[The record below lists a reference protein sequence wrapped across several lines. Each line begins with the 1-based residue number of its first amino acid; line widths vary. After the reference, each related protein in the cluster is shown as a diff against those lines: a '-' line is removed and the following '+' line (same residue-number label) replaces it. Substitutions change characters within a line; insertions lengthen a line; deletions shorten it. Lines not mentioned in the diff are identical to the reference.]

1 VGRRSVGDGAGG
13 RGRGLRRRDERFL
26 DVQGAAE
33 HNLRD
38 VDVSFGP
45 GLTAVVGVSG
55 SGKSSLAFDVVY
67 AEARRRFVESL
78 ALGGN
83 RARIPAAHVR
93 GIEGLGPAVA
103 VAQNVLNTNPA
114 STLATSVG
122 LHPFLRILYSRF
134 AEVECPHCHVPVRA
148 LSAEERLTT
157 ALDLLAHTD
166 SLDVDV
172 AIVRGLVGSHA
183 RLLAGVRGQF
193 AQVTVDGRPW
203 AATSTSRVPRLDPAL
218 PHDVVVRVA
227 TLRPD
232 LSAAEIRATLEQAD
246 ALGRPEVLLGGTP
259 VLRAPICP
267 QCGAWVRPLAPSAFR
282 GDNDTS
288 SHRIAGITL
297 QQLIGRSVTEVLDFV
312 ERLPLGSHARRIQD
326 ELLRRLHPLQELG
339 LGYLALDRSMPTLS
353 RGEAQRTRLAV
364 VLSGRLEDLLHVLD
378 EPTIGLHHSD
388 LRRLLDA
395 IVALPGPVL
404 MVEHDPLAV
413 ALADD
418 VVEIGPGG
426 GDAGGRLVFQ
436 GPPAE
441 LWQSGTA
448 SGRSFSA
455 GARRQRPRR
464 PVSDERI
471 RITGASL
478 RNLRTVDC
486 EIPLGSL
493 TVITGPSGAGK
504 TTLSHEVLLA
514 SLHERAPVGCTT
526 FDAPVTRARAVD
538 QAPLGNNPRSNPA
551 TYTKVLDRIRDV
563 FANETGRSASDFTF
577 NRAEGACPDCEGM
590 GSVAIG
596 MSYLAPIWVPCEAC
610 DGQRYRPEVLEATWA
625 GRSIVDVL
633 ALSVDAANEVF
644 AEHPPVTRIL
654 QSLQEVGLGYLSLG
668 QPSPSL
674 SGGEAQRVRL
684 AREVAKARTGDLV
697 LLDEPTTGLHPG
709 DLDRL
714 LAVLDRLTDS
724 GCTVIVVEHQPDVI
738 AAADWHIDLGPGGG
752 PDGGRLQHCGPPVA
766 EKRPRA
772 RPRTKPRTDRR
783 SSDAVRVRGAR
794 AHNLQ
799 GVDVD
804 FAKGRFTVVTGVSGS
819 GKSSLVHDVLESE
832 ATRRLLECLS
842 VYERQSVREGPEAPV
857 DSLTGL
863 GPTMSI
869 DPSGREFGA
878 RGPGFYVWDADR
890 VTVGRSSDLD
900 RLLAVIIARAGVR
913 ACLACGN
920 DAVRRTSPK
929 PEAAWSCG
937 ECGTNAV
944 PIEPRHLLGSP
955 VSTCPQ
961 CLGLGVERELDFGK
975 LIVNPDVPIF
985 AGVFGGRLA
994 WFGTTRGEEPP
1005 MRSLAERYRFDLDR
1019 TPWKALSDETQHA
1032 VLYGD
1037 ASWSGLNAWAANDVG
1052 GEDST
1057 VFPCRECGGR
1067 RLRAP
1072 YLAIGL
1078 QGRARDELFS
1088 SPLAD
1093 LEAVLLSMDVPDD
1106 QQAADAWTIAL
1117 RRLGFLRAVGLGY
1130 LQLNRTMWT
1139 LAAGEAQRIKLAS
1152 VLGDELVGM
1161 TVLLDEPS
1169 RGLHPSEVTTLART
1183 LTELRAAGNTVI
1195 AVEHDPTLIRAADD
1209 VIEIGPGPGRSGGR
1223 LVSLD
1228 SPQSVTR
1235 AVLDGQVPAA
1245 HREGRREP
1253 TGWMQVTGA
1262 RENNL
1267 DGLDVRLPLGV
1278 LVGVCGVSGS
1288 GKSSLVVDTIALG
1301 LNRPKTNIP
1310 GRGVIR
1316 VRPGEH
1322 DAIAGAPRRTIVA
1335 DQSRAEIT
1343 SPGMFL
1349 GLIGA
1354 VRKEFAVSEAAIEQ
1368 GLTIKDL
1375 TYRCDACKGKGA
1387 WQQDMSFLPSVPQ
1400 TCDACAGSGYRREIA
1415 TLLERGRS
1423 LADIENL
1430 TITELVDEWGD
1441 LDAVRRAGA
1450 AAVDL
1455 GLGYLVLRQPGW
1467 SLSGGEAQRLKLT
1480 KEFARPTKAT
1490 ALYVLDEP
1498 TVGLQATDV
1507 AVLVRTLGALIAA
1520 GNSVLVV
1527 EHDPAFLAAC
1537 DWLIELGPG
1546 AGPDGGRIVFEGPPD
1561 ALVDAST
1568 ATAPHILEVLP

>member
-1 VGRRSVGDGAGG
+1 MVRRIAGDGASE
-13 RGRGLRRRDERFL
+13 RGRGLRRRSGRFL
-26 DVQGAAE
+26 DVHGAAE

-83 RARIPAAHVR
+83 RARVPAAQVR
-93 GIEGLGPAVA
+93 RIEGLGPAVA
-103 VAQNVLNTNPA
+103 VAQNVLNRNPA

-134 AEVECPHCHVPVRA
+134 AEVECPQCHVPVRA
-148 LSAEERLTT
+148 LSAEERLTA
-157 ALDLLAHTD
+157 ALELLARND
-166 SLDVDV
+166 SLDVEV
-172 AIVRGLVGSHA
+172 AIVRGLVGSHT
-183 RLLAGVRGQF
+183 RLLAGVRGEF
-193 AQVTVDGRPW
+193 AQVTVDGRRW
-203 AATSTSRVPRLDPAL
+203 AATSRSRVPRLDPAL

-232 LSAAEIRATLEQAD
+232 LSAAEVRATLERAD

-267 QCGAWVRPLAPSAFR
+267 QCGSWVRPLAPSAFR
-282 GDNDTS
+282 GDDDTS
-288 SHRIAGITL
+288 SHRIAGVTL
-297 QQLIGRSVTEVLDFV
+297 AELTGRSVTEVLEFV
-312 ERLPLGSHARRIQD
+312 QRLPLGSRARRIQD
-326 ELLRRLHPLQELG
+326 EVLRRLRPLQELG

-388 LRRLLDA
+388 LGRLLDA

-413 ALADD
+413 AMADE
-418 VVEIGPGG
+418 VVEIGPRGG
-426 GDAGGRLVFQ
+426 GAGGRLVFQ
-436 GPPAE
+436 GPPAD
-441 LWQSGTA
+441 LWRAGTA
-448 SGRSFSA
+448 SGISFSA
-455 GARRQRPRR
+455 GARRHRSRR
-464 PVSDERI
+464 PASDDRI

-478 RNLRTVDC
+478 RNLRDVDC

-493 TVITGPSGAGK
+493 TVVTGPSGAGK
-504 TTLSHEVLLA
+504 TTLCHEVLLA
-514 SLHERAPVGCTT
+514 SLRERGPVGCTT
-526 FDAPVTRARAVD
+526 FEAPAQRARAVD

-563 FANETGRSASDFTF
+563 FANETGRPASDFTF
-577 NRAEGACPDCEGM
+577 NRADGACPDCEGM

-610 DGQRYRPEVLEATWA
+610 DGRRYRPEVLEATWA
-625 GRSIVDVL
+625 GRSIADVL
-633 ALSVDAANEVF
+633 ALSVDEAHAVF
-644 AEHPPVTRIL
+644 AEHPSVTRIL
-654 QSLQEVGLGYLSLG
+654 RSLQEVGLGYLTLG

-684 AREVAKARTGDLV
+684 AREVAKARAGDLV

-714 LAVLDRLTDS
+714 LEVLDRLTDS
-724 GCTVIVVEHQPDVI
+724 GCTVVVVEHQPDVI
-738 AAADWHIDLGPGGG
+738 AVADWRIDLGPGGG

-766 EKRPRA
+766 EKQPRVRPRA
-772 RPRTKPRTDRR
+772 KPRTDRL
-783 SSDAVRVRGAR
+783 SSDAIRVRGAR

-799 GVDVD
+799 DVDVD
-804 FAKGRFTVVTGVSGS
+804 FGKGRFTVVTGVSGS
-819 GKSSLVHDVLESE
+819 GKSSLVHDVVESE

-857 DSLTGL
+857 DSVTGL
-863 GPTMSI
+863 GPTMGI
-869 DPSGREFGA
+869 EPSGRIFDG

-913 ACLACGN
+913 TCLACGRGTM
-920 DAVRRTSPK
+920 RRTSPK
-929 PEAAWSCG
+929 PEAAWICDGCATS
-937 ECGTNAV
+937 AV
-944 PIEPRHLLGSP
+944 PIEPRHLVGSP
-955 VSTCPQ
+955 ASTCPQ
-961 CLGLGVERELDFGK
+961 CLGLGVEHEFDFSK
-975 LIVNPDVPIF
+975 LIVDPDAPLSG
-985 AGVFGGRLA
+985 GVFGGSLA

-1005 MRSLAERYRFDLDR
+1005 MGSLAERYRFDLDR
-1019 TPWKALSDETQHA
+1019 TPWAELSAEAQQA

-1037 ASWSGLNAWAANDVG
+1037 ASWRGLNAWALNDVG
-1052 GEDST
+1052 GQDST
-1057 VFPCRECGGR
+1057 RSPCRECGGR

-1072 YLAIGL
+1072 YLAIRLHGH
-1078 QGRARDELFS
+1078 GRDELFS
-1088 SPLAD
+1088 LPLAEV
-1093 LEAVLLSMDVPDD
+1093 EAILTAMDVPGDR
-1106 QQAADAWTIAL
+1106 QAAEARTVAL

-1130 LQLNRTMWT
+1130 LQLNRTTWT
-1139 LAAGEAQRIKLAS
+1139 LSALEAQRIKLAS
-1152 VLGDELVGM
+1152 VLGAGLVGM

-1169 RGLHPSEVTTLART
+1169 RGLHPSEVTALAGT

-1195 AVEHDPTLIRAADD
+1195 AVEHDPILIRAADD

-1223 LVSLD
+1223 VVSLD

-1235 AVLDGQVPAA
+1235 AILDGAGPAI
-1245 HREGRREP
+1245 HRDHRREP
-1253 TGWMQVTGA
+1253 AGWMQITGA

-1267 DGLDVRLPLGV
+1267 DGLDVRVPLGV

-1288 GKSSLVVDTIALG
+1288 GKSSLVADTIALG
-1301 LNRPKTNIP
+1301 LTRPKTTIP

-1316 VRPGEH
+1316 VRPGDH
-1322 DAIAGAPRRTIVA
+1322 DAISGAPERTVVA

-1349 GLIGA
+1349 GLISA
-1354 VRKEFAVSEAAIEQ
+1354 VRKEFAASESAIEQ
-1368 GLTIKDL
+1368 GLTIKNL
-1375 TYRCDACKGKGA
+1375 TYGCDACKGKGV
-1387 WQQDMSFLPSVPQ
+1387 WQQEMSFLPSVPQ
-1400 TCDACAGSGYRREIA
+1400 TCDACGGSGYRHETA
-1415 TLLERGRS
+1415 NLLHRDRS
-1423 LADIENL
+1423 LADIEGL
-1430 TITELVDEWGD
+1430 TIAELVDEWGD
-1441 LDAVRRAGA
+1441 LDTVRRVGGA
-1450 AAVDL
+1450 AVAL
-1455 GLGYLVLRQPGW
+1455 GLGYLAVRQPGW

-1480 KEFARPTKAT
+1480 KEFARPARAA

-1507 AVLVRTLGALIAA
+1507 AVLVRALDTLIAA

-1527 EHDPAFLAAC
+1527 EHDPAVLAAC

-1546 AGPDGGRIVFEGPPD
+1546 AGPDGGRIVFEGPPN
-1561 ALVDAST
+1561 ALAEADT
-1568 ATAPHILEVLP
+1568 ATAPHLAAVLP

>member
-1 VGRRSVGDGAGG
+1 MDRRIAGDGELGSERVLEVWGAG
-13 RGRGLRRRDERFL
+13 
-26 DVQGAAE
+26 E
-33 HNLRD
+33 HNLRG
-38 VDVSFGP
+38 VDVAFGP

-83 RARIPAAHVR
+83 AKRVPAAQVR
-93 GIEGLGPAVA
+93 RIDGLGPAVA
-103 VAQNVLNTNPA
+103 VAQNVLNRNPA
-114 STLATSVG
+114 STVATSVG

-134 AEVECPHCHVPVRA
+134 AEVECPRCHVPVRA
-148 LSAEERLTT
+148 LPAEERLTT
-157 ALDLLAHTD
+157 ALDLLASNDT
-166 SLDVDV
+166 LDVDV

-183 RLLAGVRGQF
+183 RLLAGMRGQF
-193 AQVTVDGRPW
+193 TVDGRPW
-203 AATSTSRVPRLDPAL
+203 SKALHLDPAL
-218 PHDVVVRVA
+218 PHDIVVRVA
-227 TLRPD
+227 TLRSD
-232 LSAAEIRATLEQAD
+232 QSAAEVRSTLERAD

-288 SHRIAGITL
+288 SHRIAGTTF
-297 QQLIGRSVTEVLDFV
+297 QELIGRSVTEVLEFV
-312 ERLPLGSHARRIQD
+312 QRLPPASRRIQD
-326 ELLRRLHPLQELG
+326 ELLRRLRPLQELG

-388 LRRLLDA
+388 LSRLLDA

-413 ALADD
+413 AMADD

-426 GDAGGRLVFQ
+426 GDGGGRLVFQ
-436 GPPAE
+436 GPPAD
-441 LWQSGTA
+441 LWKANTA
-448 SGRSFSA
+448 SGISFST
-455 GARRQRPRR
+455 GVRRDRPRR
-464 PVSDERI
+464 PLSDDRI
-471 RITGASL
+471 RVTGASL
-478 RNLRTVDC
+478 RNLRSVDC
-486 EIPLGSL
+486 EVPLGSL

-514 SLHERAPVGCTT
+514 SLREREPVGCTT
-526 FDAPVTRARAVD
+526 FDAPVMRARAVD

-563 FANETGRSASDFTF
+563 FASETGRPASDFTF
-577 NRAEGACPDCEGM
+577 NRTEGACPDCEGM

-610 DGQRYRPEVLEATWA
+610 DGERFRPEVLEATWA
-625 GRSIVDVL
+625 GRSIAEVM
-633 ALSVDAANEVF
+633 ALSVDEASTVF
-644 AEHPPVTRIL
+644 VDHPPVIRIL

-684 AREVAKARTGDLV
+684 AREVAKARSGDLV

-714 LAVLDRLTDS
+714 LAVLDRLTDN
-724 GCTVIVVEHQPDVI
+724 GCTVVVVEHQPDVI
-738 AAADWHIDLGPGGG
+738 AAADWQIDLGPGGG
-752 PDGGRLQHCGPPVA
+752 PDGGRLQHCGPPLA
-766 EKRPRA
+766 EKRPRT
-772 RPRTKPRTDRR
+772 RPRAKPRTNRR

-819 GKSSLVHDVLESE
+819 GKSSLVHDVVESE

-863 GPTMSI
+863 GPTISI

-878 RGPGFYVWDADR
+878 RGPGFYLWDADR
-890 VTVGRSSDLD
+890 VTVGRSTDLD
-900 RLLAVIIARAGVR
+900 RLIAVILARAGVR
-913 ACLACGN
+913 PCLACGN

-929 PEAAWSCG
+929 PEVAWVCG
-937 ECGTNAV
+937 DCGTGAV
-944 PIEPRHLLGSP
+944 PIEPRHLMGSP

-961 CLGLGVERELDFGK
+961 CLGLGVEHEFDFAK
-975 LIVNPDVPIF
+975 LIVDPDVPVF
-985 AGVFGGRLA
+985 DGVFGGPLA

-1005 MRSLAERYRFDLDR
+1005 IRSLAERHGFDVDH
-1019 TPWKALSDETQHA
+1019 TPWKALSDEAQHA

-1037 ASWSGLNAWAANDVG
+1037 AHWRGLNAWAVNDVG
-1052 GEDST
+1052 GENST
-1057 VFPCRECGGR
+1057 VFPCRECGGQ
-1067 RLRAP
+1067 RLRTP
-1072 YLAIGL
+1072 YLAIRFEGL
-1078 QGRARDELFS
+1078 GRDELFS
-1088 SPLAD
+1088 TPLANLED
-1093 LEAVLLSMDVPDD
+1093 LLASMEEPGDR
-1106 QQAADAWTIAL
+1106 QAAEAWTTVL
-1117 RRLGFLRAVGLGY
+1117 RRLGFLRAIGLGY
-1130 LQLNRTMWT
+1130 LDLNRTTWT
-1139 LAAGEAQRIKLAS
+1139 LSAGEAQRIKLAS
-1152 VLGDELVGM
+1152 VLGDGLVGM

-1169 RGLHPSEVTTLART
+1169 RGLHPSDVTALART

-1195 AVEHDPTLIRAADD
+1195 AVEHDPIVIRAADD

-1223 LVSLD
+1223 VVSLD

-1235 AVLDGQVPAA
+1235 AVLDGRTPPTYRD
-1245 HREGRREP
+1245 HRREP
-1253 TGWMQVTGA
+1253 TGWMQVNGA

-1267 DGLDVRLPLGV
+1267 DGLDVRVPLGV

-1301 LNRPKTNIP
+1301 LTRPKTNIP
-1310 GRGVIR
+1310 GSGVVR
-1316 VRPGEH
+1316 VRPGEY
-1322 DAIAGAPRRTIVA
+1322 DDLSGAPGRTIVA
-1335 DQSRAEIT
+1335 DQSRAEIA

-1354 VRKEFAVSEAAIEQ
+1354 VRKELALSEAAVEQ
-1368 GLTIKDL
+1368 GITLKDL
-1375 TYRCDACKGKGA
+1375 TYRCDACKGKGM
-1387 WQQDMSFLPSVPQ
+1387 WQQDMSFLPSVCQ
-1400 TCDACAGSGYRREIA
+1400 TCDACGGSGYRREIA
-1415 TLLERGRS
+1415 TLLQRGRS
-1423 LADIENL
+1423 LADIETL
-1430 TITELVDEWGD
+1430 TIAELVDEWGD
-1441 LDAVRRAGA
+1441 LDAVRRVGGA
-1450 AAVDL
+1450 AVEL
-1455 GLGYLVLRQPGW
+1455 GLGYLVVRQPGW
-1467 SLSGGEAQRLKLT
+1467 SLSGGEAQRLKLA
-1480 KEFARPTKAT
+1480 KELARPTKAA

-1507 AVLVRTLGALIAA
+1507 AVLVRALETLVAA

-1546 AGPDGGRIVFEGPPD
+1546 AGPNGGRIVFEGVPD
-1561 ALVDAST
+1561 ALVDT
-1568 ATAPHILEVLP
+1568 TTAPYLLEVLR

>member
-1 VGRRSVGDGAGG
+1 
-13 RGRGLRRRDERFL
+13 
-26 DVQGAAE
+26 
-33 HNLRD
+33 LRD

-67 AEARRRFVESL
+67 TEARRRFVESL

-83 RARIPAAHVR
+83 RARVPAAQVR
-93 GIEGLGPAVA
+93 HIDGLGPAVA
-103 VAQNVLNTNPA
+103 VAQNVLNRNPA

-122 LHPFLRILYSRF
+122 LHPFLRILYARF
-134 AEVECPHCHVPVRA
+134 AEVECPACHVPVRA

-157 ALDLLAHTD
+157 ALDLLARSD
-166 SLDVDV
+166 KLDVDV
-172 AIVRGLVGSHA
+172 AIVRGLAGSHA
-183 RLLAGVRGQF
+183 RLLAGVRGEF
-193 AQVTVDGRPW
+193 AQIRVDGRPW
-203 AATSTSRVPRLDPAL
+203 AKAHLDPAL
-218 PHDVVVRVA
+218 PHDVVVR
-227 TLRPD
+227 
-232 LSAAEIRATLEQAD
+232 IATLEPSQSPAEVRAALERAD

-288 SHRIAGITL
+288 SHRLAGLTF
-297 QQLIGRSVTEVLDFV
+297 QELIGRSVAEVLEFV
-312 ERLPLGSHARRIQD
+312 QRLPPRAERIQD
-326 ELLRRLHPLQELG
+326 ELRRRLRPLQELG

-395 IVALPGPVL
+395 IATLPGPVL
-404 MVEHDPLAV
+404 MVEHDPVAV
-413 ALADD
+413 AMADD

-441 LWQSGTA
+441 LWRAGTA
-448 SGRSFSA
+448 SDTSFSA
-455 GARRQRPRR
+455 GARRQRSRR
-464 PVSDERI
+464 PLSNDRI
-471 RITGASL
+471 RVTGANL
-478 RNLRTVDC
+478 RNLQYVDC
-486 EIPLGSL
+486 EIPLGAL

-514 SLHERAPVGCTT
+514 SLRERGPVGCAT
-526 FDAPVTRARAVD
+526 FDAPKTRARAVD

-551 TYTKVLDRIRDV
+551 TYTKVFDRIREV
-563 FANETGRSASDFTF
+563 FANETGRPASDFTF

-590 GSVAIG
+590 GSVAIDL
-596 MSYLAPIWVPCEAC
+596 SYLAPIWVPCEAC
-610 DGQRYRPEVLEATWA
+610 GGERYRPEVLEASWA
-625 GRSIVDVL
+625 GRSIADVL
-633 ALSVDAANEVF
+633 ALSVDEANVVF
-644 AEHPPVTRIL
+644 AEHPSVTSIL
-654 QSLQEVGLGYLSLG
+654 ESLHEVGLGYLTLG
-668 QPSPSL
+668 QASPSL

-714 LAVLDRLTDS
+714 LAVLDRLTDN
-724 GCTVIVVEHQPDVI
+724 GCTVVVVEHQPDVI
-738 AAADWHIDLGPGGG
+738 AAADWRIDLGPGGG

-766 EKRPRA
+766 EKRVRVQPRA
-772 RPRTKPRTDRR
+772 KPRTDRR
-783 SSDAVRVRGAR
+783 SSDSIRVRGAR

-819 GKSSLVHDVLESE
+819 GKSSLVHDVVESE

-842 VYERQSVREGPEAPV
+842 VYERQSVREGPEVPV
-857 DSLTGL
+857 ESLTGL

-869 DPSGREFGA
+869 DPSGRVLDA
-878 RGPGFYVWDADR
+878 RGPGFDVWDR

-900 RLLAVIIARAGVR
+900 RLLAMIIARVGVR
-913 ACLACGN
+913 NCLACGT
-920 DAVRRTSPK
+920 DTVRRTSPK
-929 PEAAWSCG
+929 PEAAWICDDCG
-937 ECGTNAV
+937 AAAV
-944 PIEPRHLLGSP
+944 PIEPRHLVGSP
-955 VSTCPQ
+955 ASTCPQ
-961 CLGLGVERELDFGK
+961 CLGLGVEHEYDFPK
-975 LIVNPDVPIF
+975 LIVDPDVPIF
-985 AGVFGGRLA
+985 GGVFGGSLA

-1005 MRSLAERYRFDLDR
+1005 MRALAERYQFDFDR
-1019 TPWKALSDETQHA
+1019 TPWKALSDEAQHA

-1037 ASWSGLNAWAANDVG
+1037 AFWRGLNAWAANDIG
-1052 GEDST
+1052 GKDST

-1067 RLRAP
+1067 RLRSP
-1072 YLAIGL
+1072 YLAIRIE
-1078 QGRARDELFS
+1078 GRGRDDLFS
-1088 SPLAD
+1088 TSLAD
-1093 LEAVLLSMDVPDD
+1093 VESVLTSMDAPEDRH
-1106 QQAADAWTIAL
+1106 AADARTIAL

-1130 LQLNRTMWT
+1130 LQLNRATWT
-1139 LAAGEAQRIKLAS
+1139 LSAGEAQRIKLAS
-1152 VLGDELVGM
+1152 VLGAGLVGM

-1169 RGLHPSEVTTLART
+1169 RGLHPSEVTALAGT

-1195 AVEHDPTLIRAADD
+1195 AVEHDPILIRAADD
-1209 VIEIGPGPGRSGGR
+1209 IVEIGPGPGRSGGR
-1223 LVSLD
+1223 LIGLD

-1235 AVLDGQVPAA
+1235 AVLDGRVPATG
-1245 HREGRREP
+1245 RRRREP
-1253 TGWMQVTGA
+1253 ASWMQVTGA

-1267 DGLDVRLPLGV
+1267 DALDVRVPLGV
-1278 LVGVCGVSGS
+1278 LVGVCGMSGS

-1301 LNRPKTNIP
+1301 LTRPKTNIA
-1310 GRGVIR
+1310 GSGVIR
-1316 VRPGEH
+1316 VRPGDH
-1322 DAIAGAPRRTIVA
+1322 DAISGAPTRTVVA

-1354 VRKEFAVSEAAIEQ
+1354 VRKEFAGTEAATEQ
-1368 GLTIKDL
+1368 GITIKDL
-1375 TYRCDACKGKGA
+1375 AYRCDACKGKGS

-1400 TCDACAGSGYRREIA
+1400 TCDACAGSGYRREAA
-1415 TLLERGRS
+1415 TLLHRGRS
-1423 LADIENL
+1423 LVDIEDL
-1430 TITELVDEWGD
+1430 TIAELVDEWGD
-1441 LDAVRRAGA
+1441 LDTVRRLGG

-1455 GLGYLVLRQPGW
+1455 GLGYLVVRQPGW
-1467 SLSGGEAQRLKLT
+1467 SLSGGEAQRIKLAKELARTT
-1480 KEFARPTKAT
+1480 KSA

-1498 TVGLQATDV
+1498 TVGLHATDV
-1507 AVLVRTLGALIAA
+1507 AVLLRTLDALVAA

-1527 EHDPAFLAAC
+1527 EHDPALLAAC

-1546 AGPDGGRIVFEGPPD
+1546 AGPDGGRIVFEGPPA
-1561 ALVDAST
+1561 ALVEADT
-1568 ATAPHILEVLP
+1568 ATAPYVLGMLP

>member
-1 VGRRSVGDGAGG
+1 MDRRIATDGADGP
-13 RGRGLRRRDERFL
+13 GRGLQRRNERSL
-26 DVQGAAE
+26 DVYGAAE
-33 HNLRD
+33 HNLRE
-38 VDVSFGP
+38 VDVAFGP

-83 RARIPAAHVR
+83 RARVPAAQVQR
-93 GIEGLGPAVA
+93 IEGLGPAVA
-103 VAQNVLNTNPA
+103 VAQNVLNRNPA

-134 AEVECPHCHVPVRA
+134 AEVECPHCQVPVRA

-157 ALDLLAHTD
+157 ALDLLARQDT
-166 SLDVDV
+166 LDVEV

-193 AQVTVDGRPW
+193 ANVTVDGRPW
-203 AATSTSRVPRLDPAL
+203 ATTSESHLDPAL

-227 TLRPD
+227 TLRSD
-232 LSAAEIRATLEQAD
+232 LSAAEVRATLERAD

-288 SHRIAGITL
+288 SHRIAGTTF
-297 QQLIGRSVTEVLDFV
+297 QELIGRSVTEVLEFV
-312 ERLPLGSHARRIQD
+312 SGLPLGSRARRIQD
-326 ELLRRLHPLQELG
+326 ELLRRLRPLQDLG
-339 LGYLALDRSMPTLS
+339 LGYLELDRSMPTLS

-388 LRRLLDA
+388 LSRLLDA

-413 ALADD
+413 AMADE

-426 GDAGGRLVFQ
+426 GDGGGRLVFQ
-436 GPPAE
+436 GPPAD
-441 LWQSGTA
+441 LWKAGTA
-448 SGRSFSA
+448 SGLSFSA
-455 GARRQRPRR
+455 GTRRPRSRR
-464 PVSDERI
+464 PVSDDRI
-471 RITGASL
+471 RITGAKL
-478 RNLRTVDC
+478 RNLRSVDC
-486 EIPLGSL
+486 EVPLGSL

-504 TTLSHEVLLA
+504 TTLCHEVLLA
-514 SLHERAPVGCTT
+514 SLRERGPVGCAT
-526 FDAPVTRARAVD
+526 FDAPATRARAVD

-563 FANETGRSASDFTF
+563 FANETGRPASDFTF

-610 DGQRYRPEVLEATWA
+610 DGRRFRAEVLEATWA
-625 GRSIVDVL
+625 GRSIADVL
-633 ALSVDAANEVF
+633 ALSVDEANAVF
-644 AEHPPVTRIL
+644 VEHPSVTRIL
-654 QSLQEVGLGYLSLG
+654 QSLQEVGLGYLTLG

-684 AREVAKARTGDLV
+684 AREVAKARGGDLV
-697 LLDEPTTGLHPG
+697 LLDEPTTGLHPA

-714 LAVLDRLTDS
+714 LAVLDRLTAN
-724 GCTVIVVEHQPDVI
+724 GCTVVVVEHQPDVI

-766 EKRPRA
+766 EERPRVRPRA
-772 RPRTKPRTDRR
+772 KARTDRR
-783 SSDAVRVRGAR
+783 SSDAIRVRGAR

-819 GKSSLVHDVLESE
+819 GKSSLVHDVVESE

-857 DSLTGL
+857 ESLTGL

-869 DPSGREFGA
+869 DPSGRTFDA

-890 VTVGRSSDLD
+890 RTVGRSTDLD

-913 ACLACGN
+913 TCLACGN

-937 ECGTNAV
+937 DCGTGAV
-944 PIEPRHLLGSP
+944 PIEPRHLVGSP

-961 CLGLGVERELDFGK
+961 CLGLGVEREYDFDK
-975 LIVNPDVPIF
+975 LIVKPDAPLV
-985 AGVFGGRLA
+985 AGVFGGSLA
-994 WFGTTRGEEPP
+994 WFGTTRGEELL

-1019 TPWKALSDETQHA
+1019 TPWTELSDEARHA

-1037 ASWSGLNAWAANDVG
+1037 GSWGGLNAWAQNDVG
-1052 GEDST
+1052 GKDST
-1057 VFPCRECGGR
+1057 VFPCRECDGR
-1067 RLRAP
+1067 RLRPP
-1072 YLAIGL
+1072 YLTIRL
-1078 QGRARDELFS
+1078 EGRGRDELFS
-1088 SPLAD
+1088 TPLAD
-1093 LEAVLLSMDVPDD
+1093 LEDVLTSMAGPDD
-1106 QQAADAWTIAL
+1106 GQVTEARTVAL

-1130 LQLNRTMWT
+1130 LQLTRATWT
-1139 LAAGEAQRIKLAS
+1139 LSAGEAQRVKLAS
-1152 VLGDELVGM
+1152 VLGDGLVGM

-1169 RGLHPSEVTTLART
+1169 RGLHPSEVTALART

-1195 AVEHDPTLIRAADD
+1195 AVEHDPIVIRAADD
-1209 VIEIGPGPGRSGGR
+1209 LIEIGPGPGRSGGR
-1223 LVSLD
+1223 LVELD

-1235 AVLDGQVPAA
+1235 AVLDGQAPATYRD
-1245 HREGRREP
+1245 HRREP
-1253 TGWMQVTGA
+1253 TGWMQVSGA

-1267 DGLDVRLPLGV
+1267 DGLDVRVPLGV

-1301 LNRPKTNIP
+1301 LTRPKTNIP
-1310 GRGVIR
+1310 GRGVVR
-1316 VRPGEH
+1316 VQPGEYE
-1322 DAIAGAPRRTIVA
+1322 ALSGAPSRTIVA

-1354 VRKEFAVSEAAIEQ
+1354 VRKEFAAGEAAIEQ
-1368 GLTIKDL
+1368 GITLKDL
-1375 TYRCDACKGKGA
+1375 TYRCDACKGKGV
-1387 WQQDMSFLPSVPQ
+1387 WQQDMSFLPSVRQ
-1400 TCDACAGSGYRREIA
+1400 TCDACGGSGYRRETA
-1415 TLLERGRS
+1415 TLLQRGRS
-1423 LADIENL
+1423 LADIETL
-1430 TITELVDEWGD
+1430 SIAELVDEWGD
-1441 LDAVRRAGA
+1441 LDAVRRVGGA
-1450 AAVDL
+1450 AVEL
-1455 GLGYLVLRQPGW
+1455 GLGYLVVRQPGW
-1467 SLSGGEAQRLKLT
+1467 SLSGGEAQRLKLA
-1480 KEFARPTKAT
+1480 KELARPTKAT

-1507 AVLVRTLGALIAA
+1507 AVLVRALDTLVAA

-1546 AGPDGGRIVFEGPPD
+1546 AGPDGGRIVFGGPPE
-1561 ALVDAST
+1561 ALVEADT
-1568 ATAPHILEVLP
+1568 ATAPFLREVLP

>member
-1 VGRRSVGDGAGG
+1 MDRRVVGDGAVG
-13 RGRGLRRRDERFL
+13 RARARNGRFL
-26 DVQGAAE
+26 EVLGAAE

-38 VDVSFGP
+38 VEVSFGP

-83 RARIPAAHVR
+83 RARVPAARVR
-93 GIEGLGPAVA
+93 RIEGLGPAVA
-103 VAQNVLNTNPA
+103 VAQNVLNRNPA
-114 STLATSVG
+114 STVATSVG

-134 AEVECPHCHVPVRA
+134 AEVECPHCDVPVRA

-157 ALDLLAHTD
+157 ALDLLARND
-166 SLDVDV
+166 GLDVEV

-183 RLLAGVRGQF
+183 RLLAGVRDQF
-193 AQVTVDGRPW
+193 AQVTVDGGS
-203 AATSTSRVPRLDPAL
+203 ANHLDPAQ
-218 PHDVVVRVA
+218 PHDIVVRVA
-227 TLRPD
+227 TLQPGV
-232 LSAAEIRATLEQAD
+232 SAAEVRATLEQAD
-246 ALGRPEVLLGGTP
+246 ALGRPEVLLSGTP

-267 QCGAWVRPLAPSAFR
+267 RCGAWVRPLSPSAFKS
-282 GDNDTS
+282 DNDTS
-288 SHRIAGITL
+288 SHRIAGLTF
-297 QQLIGRSVTEVLDFV
+297 QELIGRSVTEVLDFV
-312 ERLPLGSHARRIQD
+312 QQLPLRARRIQE
-326 ELLRRLHPLQELG
+326 ELERRLRPLQELG

-388 LRRLLDA
+388 LSRLLHA
-395 IVALPGPVL
+395 IAALPGPVL

-413 ALADD
+413 AMADD

-426 GDAGGRLVFQ
+426 GGSGGQLVFQ
-436 GPPAE
+436 GPPAD
-441 LWQSGTA
+441 LWRAKTA
-448 SGRSFSA
+448 SGIGFSA
-455 GARRQRPRR
+455 GARRQTSRR
-464 PVSDERI
+464 PVSDDRI
-471 RITGASL
+471 RVTGASL
-478 RNLRTVDC
+478 RNLRAVDC

-504 TTLSHEVLLA
+504 TTLSHDVLLA
-514 SLHERAPVGCTT
+514 SLRKRGPIGCTA
-526 FDAPVTRARAVD
+526 FAAPVTRARAVD

-563 FANETGRSASDFTF
+563 FANETGRSASEFTF

-596 MSYLAPIWVPCEAC
+596 LSYLAPIWVRCEAC

-625 GRSIVDVL
+625 DRSIADVL
-633 ALSVDAANEVF
+633 ALSVDEAAAMF
-644 AEHPPVTRIL
+644 AEHPSVTRIL
-654 QSLQEVGLGYLSLG
+654 GSLQEVGLGYLTLG

-684 AREVAKARTGDLV
+684 AREVAKARSGDLV

-714 LAVLDRLTDS
+714 LAVLDRLTDN
-724 GCTVIVVEHQPDVI
+724 GCTVVVVEHQPDVI
-738 AAADWHIDLGPGGG
+738 AAADWRIDLGPGGG
-752 PDGGRLQHCGPPVA
+752 PHGGRLQHCGPPVA
-766 EKRPRA
+766 EKQPKV

-783 SSDAVRVRGAR
+783 SSDAIRVRGAR

-804 FAKGRFTVVTGVSGS
+804 FAKDRFTVVTGVSGS
-819 GKSSLVHDVLESE
+819 GKSSLVGDILESE

-863 GPTMSI
+863 GPTMST
-869 DPSGREFGA
+869 DPSGSRFDG
-878 RGPGFYVWDADR
+878 RGPGFYVWDANR

-913 ACLACGN
+913 TCLACGR
-920 DAVRRTSPK
+920 DTVRRTSPK
-929 PEAAWSCG
+929 PEAAWSCDD
-937 ECGTNAV
+937 CGTSAV
-944 PIEPRHLLGSP
+944 PIEPRHLVGSP
-955 VSTCPQ
+955 VSACPQ
-961 CLGLGVERELDFGK
+961 CLGLGVEREFDFPT
-975 LIVNPDVPIF
+975 LIVDPDVPIYG
-985 AGVFGGRLA
+985 GVFGGSLA

-1005 MRSLAERYRFDLDR
+1005 MRSLAERYRFDFDR
-1019 TPWKALSDETQHA
+1019 TPWKALSDEAQHA

-1037 ASWSGLNAWAANDVG
+1037 AFWRGLNAWAANDVG
-1052 GEDST
+1052 GNEST
-1057 VFPCRECGGR
+1057 EFPCRECAGR
-1067 RLRAP
+1067 RLRTP
-1072 YLAIGL
+1072 YLAIRL
-1078 QGRARDELFS
+1078 QGRGRDELFS
-1088 SPLAD
+1088 TSFAD
-1093 LEAVLLSMDVPDD
+1093 LETVLTSMDGPDD
-1106 QQAADAWTIAL
+1106 QQAAEARSVVL

-1130 LQLNRTMWT
+1130 LQLNRSTWT
-1139 LAAGEAQRIKLAS
+1139 LSAGEAQRVKLAS
-1152 VLGDELVGM
+1152 VLGDGLVGM

-1169 RGLHPSEVTTLART
+1169 RGLHPSEVTALART

-1195 AVEHDPTLIRAADD
+1195 AVEHDPIIIRAADD
-1209 VIEIGPGPGRSGGR
+1209 VIEIGPGPGRTGGR
-1223 LVSLD
+1223 VVELD

-1235 AVLDGQVPAA
+1235 AVLDGRVPTTYRDA
-1245 HREGRREP
+1245 RREP
-1253 TGWMQVTGA
+1253 TGWMQITRA

-1267 DGLDVRLPLGV
+1267 DGLDVRVPLGV
-1278 LVGVCGVSGS
+1278 LVGVCGMSGS
-1288 GKSSLVVDTIALG
+1288 GKSTLVVDTIALG
-1301 LNRPKTNIP
+1301 LTPPKTNIP
-1310 GRGVIR
+1310 GSGVIR

-1322 DAIAGAPRRTIVA
+1322 DAISGAPQRTVVA

-1354 VRKEFAVSEAAIEQ
+1354 LRKQFAASEAAVEQ
-1368 GLTIKDL
+1368 GITIKDL
-1375 TYRCDACKGKGA
+1375 TYQCDACKGKGA

-1400 TCDACAGSGYRREIA
+1400 TCDACGGSGYRREAA
-1415 TLLERGRS
+1415 TLLHRGRS
-1423 LADIENL
+1423 LADIEAL
-1430 TITELVDEWGD
+1430 TIAEVVDEWGD
-1441 LDAVRRAGA
+1441 IDAVRRVGGA
-1450 AAVDL
+1450 AVAL
-1455 GLGYLVLRQPGW
+1455 GLGYLVVRQPGW
-1467 SLSGGEAQRLKLT
+1467 SLSGGEAQRLKLA
-1480 KEFARPTKAT
+1480 KEFARTTKAT
-1490 ALYVLDEP
+1490 ALYILDEP

-1507 AVLVRTLGALIAA
+1507 AVLVRTLDTLIAA

-1561 ALVDAST
+1561 ALAEAGT
-1568 ATAPHILEVLP
+1568 ATAPHLAEVLP

>member
-1 VGRRSVGDGAGG
+1 
-13 RGRGLRRRDERFL
+13 
-26 DVQGAAE
+26 
-33 HNLRD
+33 
-38 VDVSFGP
+38 
-45 GLTAVVGVSG
+45 
-55 SGKSSLAFDVVY
+55 LAFDVVY

-83 RARIPAAHVR
+83 STRAPAARVR
-93 GIEGLGPAVA
+93 RIDGLGPAVA
-103 VAQNVLNTNPA
+103 IAQNVLNRNPA

-157 ALDLLAHTD
+157 ALDLLARND
-166 SLDVDV
+166 SVDVDV
-172 AIVRGLVGSHA
+172 AIVRGLAGSHG
-183 RLLAGVRGQF
+183 RLLAGIHGQF
-193 AQVTVDGRPW
+193 AEVTVDGHPW
-203 AATSTSRVPRLDPAL
+203 PADSTSPLDPTM

-227 TLRPD
+227 TLQPGM
-232 LSAAEIRATLEQAD
+232 SAAEVRATLERAD

-282 GDNDTS
+282 SDNDTS
-288 SHRIAGITL
+288 SHRIAGVTL
-297 QQLIGRSVTEVLDFV
+297 QELTARSVTEVLDFV
-312 ERLPLGSHARRIQD
+312 QQLPLGSRVRRIQD
-326 ELLRRLHPLQELG
+326 ELLRRLRPLQELG

-378 EPTIGLHHSD
+378 EPTIGLHHKD
-388 LRRLLDA
+388 LSRLLDVIA
-395 IVALPGPVL
+395 ALPGPVL
-404 MVEHDPLAV
+404 MVEHDPVAV
-413 ALADD
+413 AMADD

-426 GDAGGRLVFQ
+426 GDGGGRLVFQ
-436 GPPAE
+436 GPPAD
-441 LWQSGTA
+441 LWRSGTA
-448 SGRSFSA
+448 SGIGFSA
-455 GARRQRPRR
+455 GARQRRAHR
-464 PVSDERI
+464 PVSDDRI
-471 RITGASL
+471 RVTGANL
-478 RNLRTVDC
+478 RNLRAVDC
-486 EIPLGSL
+486 DIPLGSL

-504 TTLSHEVLLA
+504 TTLSQAVLLA
-514 SLHERAPVGCTT
+514 SLRERGPIGCTA
-526 FDAPVTRARAVD
+526 FDAPATRARAVD

-596 MSYLAPIWVPCEAC
+596 LSYLAPIWIPCEAC
-610 DGQRYRPEVLEATWA
+610 DGRRYRPEVLEATWA
-625 GRSIVDVL
+625 GLSIADVL
-633 ALSVDAANEVF
+633 ALSVDEAGALF
-644 AEHPPVTRIL
+644 AEHPSVMRIL
-654 QSLQEVGLGYLSLG
+654 QPLQEVGLGYLTLG

-684 AREVAKARTGDLV
+684 AREVAKARSGELL

-724 GCTVIVVEHQPDVI
+724 GCTVVVVEHQPDVI
-738 AAADWHIDLGPGGG
+738 AAADWRIDLGPGGG
-752 PDGGRLQHCGPPVA
+752 PDGGRLQQCGPPLADKQPLV
-766 EKRPRA
+766 RPRA
-772 RPRTKPRTDRR
+772 KPRTDRR
-783 SSDAVRVRGAR
+783 SSDAIHVRGAR

-819 GKSSLVHDVLESE
+819 GKSSLVHDVVESE

-869 DPSGREFGA
+869 DPSGRVLDA
-878 RGPGFYVWDADR
+878 RGPGIDVWDR
-890 VTVGRSSDLD
+890 VTVGRSSHLD
-900 RLLAVIIARAGVR
+900 RLLTMIIARVGVR
-913 ACLACGN
+913 SCLACG
-920 DAVRRTSPK
+920 AGTVRRTSPK
-929 PEAAWSCG
+929 PEAAWICDDCSAG
-937 ECGTNAV
+937 AV
-944 PIEPRHLLGSP
+944 PIEPRHLAGSP
-955 VSTCPQ
+955 ASTCPQ
-961 CLGLGVERELDFGK
+961 CLGLGIEHEFDFPR
-975 LIVNPDVPIF
+975 LIVDPDVPIF
-985 AGVFGGRLA
+985 GGVFGGSLA

-1005 MRSLAERYRFDLDR
+1005 MRSLAERYRFDFDR
-1019 TPWKALSDETQHA
+1019 TPWKALSDEAQHA

-1037 ASWSGLNAWAANDVG
+1037 TFWRGLNAWAANDVG
-1052 GEDST
+1052 GKDST

-1067 RLRAP
+1067 RLRPP
-1072 YLAIGL
+1072 YLAIRL
-1078 QGRARDELFS
+1078 QGHRRDELFGM
-1088 SPLAD
+1088 PLAD
-1093 LEAVLLSMDVPDD
+1093 LEVVLNSMDVPDD
-1106 QQAADAWTIAL
+1106 QQAADARTIAL

-1130 LQLNRTMWT
+1130 LQLNRTTWT
-1139 LAAGEAQRIKLAS
+1139 LSAGEAQRIKLAS
-1152 VLGDELVGM
+1152 VLGDRLVGM
-1161 TVLLDEPS
+1161 TVLLDEPT
-1169 RGLHPSEVTTLART
+1169 RGLHPSEVTALAKS

-1195 AVEHDPTLIRAADD
+1195 AVEHDPIIIRAADD
-1209 VIEIGPGPGRSGGR
+1209 VIEIGPGAGPSGGR
-1223 LVSLD
+1223 LVGLD
-1228 SPQSVTR
+1228 NPQSVTR
-1235 AVLDGQVPAA
+1235 AVLDGQAPAA
-1245 HREGRREP
+1245 HRDHRREP
-1253 TGWMQVTGA
+1253 TGWMKVTGA

-1267 DGLDVRLPLGV
+1267 DGLDARVPLGV

-1301 LNRPKTNIP
+1301 LAPPKTSIP

-1316 VRPGEH
+1316 VRPGDH
-1322 DAIAGAPRRTIVA
+1322 DDISGAPKRTVVA
-1335 DQSRAEIT
+1335 DQSSSEIT

-1354 VRKEFAVSEAAIEQ
+1354 VRKEFAASEAAVEQ
-1368 GLTIKDL
+1368 GITIKDL
-1375 TYRCDACKGKGA
+1375 TYNCDACKGKGV
-1387 WQQDMSFLPSVPQ
+1387 WQQDMSFLPPVRQ
-1400 TCDACAGSGYRREIA
+1400 TCDACGGSGYRQEAA
-1415 TLLERGRS
+1415 TLLDRGRC
-1423 LADIENL
+1423 LADIDAL
-1430 TITELVDEWGD
+1430 TIAELVDEWGD
-1441 LDAVRRAGA
+1441 IDAVRRVGGA
-1450 AAVDL
+1450 AVEL

-1467 SLSGGEAQRLKLT
+1467 SLSGGEAQRLKLA
-1480 KEFARPTKAT
+1480 KEFARTTKAT

-1498 TVGLQATDV
+1498 TVGLHATDV
-1507 AVLVRTLGALIAA
+1507 AVLVRTLDTLVAA

-1561 ALVDAST
+1561 AIVGVDT
-1568 ATAPHILEVLP
+1568 PTAPHLLEVLR